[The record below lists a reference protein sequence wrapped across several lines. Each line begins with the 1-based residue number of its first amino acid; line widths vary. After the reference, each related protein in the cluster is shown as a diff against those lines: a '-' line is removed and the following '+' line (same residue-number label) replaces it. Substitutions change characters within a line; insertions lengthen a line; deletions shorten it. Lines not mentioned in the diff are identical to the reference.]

1 MSQIS
6 DKVGYYVM
14 EIKGQD
20 DIMDTCEYPKG
31 NIKIVVFD
39 DLVSALDKIQSK
51 IACHFKDGRHH
62 DFSPIYLIQS
72 YSDVPQKLRL
82 NCSHVILY
90 PPVTKNHCNP
100 NYSIIR
106 LFDLTCNTCFF
117 DILPLLTAPLSI
129 V

>member
-1 MSQIS
+1 MSQIP

-31 NIKIVVFD
+31 NRKIVVFD
-39 DLVSALDKIQSK
+39 YLVSALDKIQSK
-51 IACHFKDGRHH
+51 IACHFKDGKHH
-62 DFSPIYLIQS
+62 DFPPIYLIQS

-90 PPVTKNHCNP
+90 PPVTKNHCNLIVKENVIDP
-100 NYSIIR
+100 K
-106 LFDLTCNTCFF
+106 LFDH
-117 DILPLLTAPLSI
+117 SI
-129 V
+129 GPVAHVSLIFYLC

>member
-31 NIKIVVFD
+31 NRKIIVFD

-51 IACHFKDGRHH
+51 IACHFKDRRHH
-62 DFSPIYLIQS
+62 DLSHSILFWCTPETEIKLFSC
-72 YSDVPQKLRL
+72 D
-82 NCSHVILY
+82 
-90 PPVTKNHCNP
+90 T
-100 NYSIIR
+100 
-106 LFDLTCNTCFF
+106 
-117 DILPLLTAPLSI
+117 LSSCDKKSL
-129 V
+129 